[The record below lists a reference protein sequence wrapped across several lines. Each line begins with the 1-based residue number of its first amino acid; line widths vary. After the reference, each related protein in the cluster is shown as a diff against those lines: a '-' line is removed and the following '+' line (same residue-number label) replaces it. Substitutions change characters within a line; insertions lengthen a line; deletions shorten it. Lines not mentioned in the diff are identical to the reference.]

1 MRVASFGL
9 AVLPLTLL
17 AAPAFAQDATAASS
31 AAIANGSY
39 AAAEK
44 ALLQEL
50 RIHPGRP
57 ELLINLA
64 AVYAGTGRA
73 GDARAL
79 YQQVLSQDDVLMDL
93 SAEKTAGS
101 HAIAQTGL
109 RRLAVSQMS
118 SR

>member
-1 MRVASFGL
+1 MRIVSLGL

-17 AAPAFAQDATAASS
+17 VVPASAQDATAASS
-31 AAIANGSY
+31 SAIANGSY

-44 ALLQEL
+44 TLVQEL

-57 ELLINLA
+57 ELLLNLA
-64 AVYAGTGRA
+64 AVYASTGRA

-93 SAEKTAGS
+93 SPEKTAGS

-109 RRLAVSQMS
+109 RRLAASQLT